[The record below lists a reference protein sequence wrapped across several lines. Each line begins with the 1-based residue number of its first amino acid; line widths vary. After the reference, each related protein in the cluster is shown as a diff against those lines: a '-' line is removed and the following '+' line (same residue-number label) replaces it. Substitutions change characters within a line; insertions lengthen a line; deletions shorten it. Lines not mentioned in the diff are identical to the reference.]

1 MNVCILATGAGAEG
15 EAVLFQARELETRQA
30 VISTVRRNARGG
42 RRRDLTRSISWPAR
56 APAFAHA
63 RLLLT
68 FAVAHSYES
77 YHLLS
82 LSSKDYPLIPN

>member
-42 RRRDLTRSISWPAR
+42 RRRDLTRSISGLNRAR
-56 APAFAHA
+56 NYPPPPHFRRRA
-63 RLLLT
+63 LLRVL
-68 FAVAHSYES
+68 
-77 YHLLS
+77 
-82 LSSKDYPLIPN
+82 PLALALF